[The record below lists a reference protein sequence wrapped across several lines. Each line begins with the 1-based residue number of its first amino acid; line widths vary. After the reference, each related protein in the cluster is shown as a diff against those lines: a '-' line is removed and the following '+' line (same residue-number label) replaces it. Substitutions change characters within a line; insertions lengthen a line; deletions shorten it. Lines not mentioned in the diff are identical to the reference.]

1 MFNGKEYLLEKS
13 LTADFSLV
21 RAWKGDRMGNLVYRK
36 TVRNFNPM
44 IAAAGKVTIAEVE
57 NLYEIGELDPNS
69 IHTPSVY
76 IHRSLKVNRK
86 NELRD

>member
-1 MFNGKEYLLEKS
+1 
-13 LTADFSLV
+13 
-21 RAWKGDRMGNLVYRK
+21 
-36 TVRNFNPM
+36 M

-69 IHTPSVY
+69 IHTPSFN
-76 IHRSLKVNRK
+76 RSLKENRK